1 MSGEATTATPNFDGI
16 NTLVNNLNNAS
27 SDISTYVQP
36 AAVALCVAVA
46 VVMLGRGIIKKFF
59 KI

>member
-1 MSGEATTATPNFDGI
+1 MEGSSTPNFTGVSE
-16 NTLVNNLNNAS
+16 LVTNLNNAS

-36 AAVALCVAVA
+36 AAIGICVAVA
-46 VVMLGRGIIKKFF
+46 VVMLGRGVIKKFF